1 MTANNRLENIARLS
15 AEKRALFESLL
26 AAKSRKEATGIPVV
40 SRQERS
46 AFPLSFAQQRLWFL
60 AQLEADSPAY
70 NVPYAVRLHGSL
82 NYSALEQSLNEIVR
96 RHESLRTVFVYAD
109 EMPMQIIR
117 ESMTIPLP
125 VTDLQDVPTAEHDR
139 RLNELAST
147 EWEQLFDLA
156 QGPLL
161 RVRLVC
167 LTETDHLFIV
177 IMHHIVS
184 DGWSWGVFTRELSAF
199 YNAYTA
205 GDLASP
211 PAPSTSSGRGL
222 SEVEGLPE
230 LPIQYVDFAVW
241 QRDYLQGE
249 KLQAQVAYWKEK
261 LANLPPALELPTD
274 RPPAAR
280 INDQMGCLRS
290 PLPPS
295 LIAGLQ
301 GLAQREGVTLFV
313 VLLSAFQLLLARLSR
328 QTDIA
333 IGTPIAGRTRAEIE
347 DLIGVFLNTLVLRAD
362 LSGNPTFR
370 EFLQR
375 QREMTLGAY
384 ANQEAPFE
392 KLVEELQPQRDVSGT
407 PFFQVLFAFQNASV
421 ELPHFTGVISE
432 LFVVEKGAGV
442 FDLTVAIEER
452 AHGLDVRADYSEE
465 LFDAP
470 TITRFLRQYQTLLE
484 GILAAPETRLAALPL
499 LAEAER
505 QQLLVEWNATEVTYP
520 PAVCIHELFEAQAKR
535 TPTAPALRYEGQTLS
550 YQELNERANQ
560 LAQYLRH
567 LGVGPEVRVGICLER
582 SLEMVIGLLGILKA
596 GGAYVPLDPSY
607 PEERLA
613 YMLADARIEVLVTQE
628 RWLVAGGGSRVTSDQ
643 LTTICLDTEWD
654 TITSHQPPATRY
666 QLPTPDSLIYII
678 YTSGSTGQPK
688 GAMNSHRGLYNR
700 LLWMQDAYH
709 LTEADRVLQKTP
721 FSFDVSGWEFFWP
734 LITGATLVI
743 ARPGGHQD
751 SQYLAQL
758 ITQEQI
764 TTLHFVPSMLQIFLE
779 EPSVAQC
786 HSLQR
791 VICSGE
797 ALPVEVVE
805 RFYKVMKGQ
814 AKTPNSSQ
822 IPEAERRGQNPTPKG
837 QGPRVKGQK
846 DNQQSQR
853 DFQSEIINQHS
864 ASHQPPATN
873 NQPPALHNLYGPT
886 EAAIDVTYWACVP
899 GAERH
904 SIPIGRPIANTQ
916 IYILD
921 AQMQPTPIGVPGELY
936 IGGVG
941 LGRGYFQRPEL
952 TAEKFVPNPFAGIAD
967 EGRKTKDE
975 SSFLRPSSFV
985 LRLYKTGDL
994 ARYLPDGNIEFL
1006 GRLDHQVKVRGFR
1019 IELGEI
1025 EAALARHPAVREVVV
1040 VARETARANGDKQ
1053 LVAYLSLHASQSV
1066 TTSELRSFLQKSLP
1080 EYMLPGAFV
1089 FLEALP
1095 LNPNGKV
1102 DRRQLP
1108 DPGAARPELERPWVA
1123 PRTPVE
1129 EELAGIWRELLKV
1142 ERVGVYDNFF
1152 ELGGHSLLLIQ
1163 LASRLR
1169 SRFQI
1174 ELPLRL
1180 LFDMPTLDE
1189 LTTVIAANQIKGQ
1202 DAAEVDQLIAEL
1214 EQLSPEEV
1222 QAMLEAES

>member
-1 MTANNRLENIARLS
+1 MTANNRLENIAKLS

-26 AAKSRKEATGIPVV
+26 AAGNRKEAAGIPVI
-40 SRQERS
+40 SRQGRN

-60 AQLEADSPAY
+60 AQLEADGPAY
-70 NVPYAVRLHGSL
+70 NVPYAVRLHGPL
-82 NYSALEQSLNEIVR
+82 NRPALEYSLNEIVR
-96 RHESLRTVFVYAD
+96 RHESLRTVFAYVD

-117 ESMTIPLP
+117 ESGVVPLP
-125 VTDLQDVPTAEHDR
+125 VMDLQDVSAAEQE
-139 RLNELAST
+139 RLMSELASA
-147 EWEQLFDLA
+147 ELEQPFDLV

-161 RVRLVC
+161 RVKLLC
-167 LTETDHLFIV
+167 LAETEHLLIV

-184 DGWSWGVFTRELSAF
+184 DGWSWGVLTRELSAL
-199 YNAYTA
+199 YNAYA
-205 GDLASP
+205 VGELASP
-211 PAPSTSSGRGL
+211 
-222 SEVEGLPE
+222 LPE

-261 LANLPPALELPTD
+261 LAHLPPALELPTD
-274 RPPAAR
+274 RPPSAR
-280 INDQMGCLRS
+280 VNDQTGCQRS
-290 PLPPS
+290 PLPTA

-301 GLAQREGVTLFV
+301 TLSQREGVTLFV
-313 VLLSAFQLLLARLSR
+313 VLLSAFQVLLARLSR

-347 DLIGVFLNTLVLRAD
+347 GLIGVFLNTLVLRAD
-362 LSGNPTFR
+362 LAGNPTFR

-392 KLVEELQPQRDVSGT
+392 KLVEELQPQRDANGT

-452 AHGLDVRADYSEE
+452 EHGLDVRADYSEG
-465 LFDAP
+465 LFDVP

-484 GILAAPETRLAALPL
+484 GILAAPETRLSELPL
-499 LAEAER
+499 LTEVER
-505 QQLLVEWNATEVTYP
+505 RQLLVEWNATEVTYP
-520 PAVCIHELFEAQAKR
+520 PAVCIHELFEAQAER
-535 TPTAPALRYEGQTLS
+535 MPTAPALRYEGQTLS
-550 YQELNERANQ
+550 YQELNQRADQ

-607 PEERLA
+607 PAERLA
-613 YMLADARIEVLVTQE
+613 YMLEDSQVAVLLTQSH
-628 RWLVAGGGSRVTSDQ
+628 LVQTPKSQ
-643 LTTICLDTEWD
+643 LPSPKPLATICLDSDWP
-654 TITSHQPPATRY
+654 TIAQSAILNQ
-666 QLPTPDSLIYII
+666 QSSISPDSLIYLI
-678 YTSGSTGQPK
+678 YTSGSTGKPK

-709 LTEADRVLQKTP
+709 LTAADRVLQKTP

-734 LITGATLVI
+734 LITGACLVI

-751 SQYLAQL
+751 SHYLAQL
-758 ITQEQI
+758 IIEEKI

-779 EPSVAQC
+779 EPMVKQC
-786 HSLQR
+786 QSLKR

-797 ALPVEVVE
+797 ALTVEVVE
-805 RFYKVMKGQ
+805 RFYKMTKDEGRRTEDKGP
-814 AKTPNSSQ
+814 TPN
-822 IPEAERRGQNPTPKG
+822 NPKG
-837 QGPRVKGQK
+837 AF
-846 DNQQSQR
+846 NQ
-853 DFQSEIINQHS
+853 QSEIINQQS
-864 ASHQPPATN
+864 INHQPPE
-873 NQPPALHNLYGPT
+873 LHNLYGPT
-886 EAAIDVTYWACVP
+886 EAAIDVTYWACTP
-899 GAERH
+899 ETGRH
-904 SIPIGRPIANTQ
+904 TIPIGQPIANTQ

-921 AQMQPTPIGVPGELY
+921 AQMQPVPIGVPGELY
-936 IGGVG
+936 LGGVG
-941 LGRGYFQRPEL
+941 LGRGYFQRPDL
-952 TAEKFVPNPFAGIAD
+952 TAERFIPNPFFEKD
-967 EGRKTKDE
+967 EGGRMKDE
-975 SSFLRPSSFV
+975 SEDPFILHPSSF
-985 LRLYKTGDL
+985 RLYKTGDL
-994 ARYLPDGNIEFL
+994 ARYLPDGAIEFL

-1025 EAALARHPAVREVVV
+1025 ETALARHPAVREVVV

-1053 LVAYLSLHASQSV
+1053 LVAYLSLHAAQSV
-1066 TTSELRSFLQKSLP
+1066 TTSELRSFLQKTLP
-1080 EYMLPGAFV
+1080 DYMLPGAFV

-1123 PRTPVE
+1123 PRTSVE

-1202 DAAEVDQLIAEL
+1202 DAAEMDQLIAEL